1 MQEGARAR
9 VASNLR
15 LLDMSKHV
23 HLTQTL
29 GTKGAQASLHKSALC
44 VPLLA
49 STMQVGARTG

>member
-49 STMQVGARTG
+49 S